1 LVAIRK
7 RREKLGGTLPAALNP
22 SANGPIPAHVYL
34 NLINKQI
41 EVLNQQY
48 KTRCDVFNQFFDNL
62 EKQVIQMRHQ
72 AFQELDSY
80 RLQTLNEI
88 SNLQKFFK
96 AEGNVNLSFNERK
109 EQLIME
115 QNRLKKLLMEHSGND
130 ADCAEESEGKE
141 PL

>member
-1 LVAIRK
+1 
-7 RREKLGGTLPAALNP
+7 
-22 SANGPIPAHVYL
+22 
-34 NLINKQI
+34 
-41 EVLNQQY
+41 
-48 KTRCDVFNQFFDNL
+48 
-62 EKQVIQMRHQ
+62 MRHQ

-88 SNLQKFFK
+88 SNLQKNFK